1 MVWNP
6 GPGEGGQKNAKTSTL
21 LAFHPENTKPKT
33 KNFFAI
39 STRTLDECVE
49 GLNSSLAQS
58 PGE

>member
-1 MVWNP
+1 
-6 GPGEGGQKNAKTSTL
+6 